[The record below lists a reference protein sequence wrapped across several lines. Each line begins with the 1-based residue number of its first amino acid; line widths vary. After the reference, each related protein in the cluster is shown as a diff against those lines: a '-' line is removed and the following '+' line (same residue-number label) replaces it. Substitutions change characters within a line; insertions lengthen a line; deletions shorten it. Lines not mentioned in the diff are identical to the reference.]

1 MTLLDSV
8 GVSTVYSHK
17 LYISHN
23 AYEINAKSID
33 F

>member
-8 GVSTVYSHK
+8 SVSTVYYHK

-23 AYEINAKSID
+23 APYLPPKI
-33 F
+33 